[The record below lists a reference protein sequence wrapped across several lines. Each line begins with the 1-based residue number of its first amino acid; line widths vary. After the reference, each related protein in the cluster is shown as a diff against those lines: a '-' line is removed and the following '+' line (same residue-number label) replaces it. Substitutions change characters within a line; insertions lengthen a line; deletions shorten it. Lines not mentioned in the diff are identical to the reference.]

1 MKAGRGRGL
10 LRLAVRCGAWPTRLV
25 RAAPPPS
32 DSLCL
37 ARRAYVVL
45 ACGASLPQGLRL
57 LLAAEPA
64 GPMHQALQARL
75 LLAGR
80 HARKRVP
87 RWSARRPRHAPASLR
102 VLDALL
108 AGVSSREQA
117 LADWRIQLLSAGL
130 AHLPEQALGDGRA
143 VARRSGDQ

>member
-1 MKAGRGRGL
+1 
-10 LRLAVRCGAWPTRLV
+10 
-25 RAAPPPS
+25 
-32 DSLCL
+32 
-37 ARRAYVVL
+37 
-45 ACGASLPQGLRL
+45 
-57 LLAAEPA
+57 
-64 GPMHQALQARL
+64 MHQALQARL

-80 HARKRVP
+80 QARKRVP

-108 AGVSSREQA
+108 TGLTSREQA